1 MPAAACL
8 CAVQEGDINFG
19 DDDEDDAE
27 LDDTIVR
34 DFHFGGGFV
43 QKRKSGEA
51 EEGEA
56 EPRKS
61 KKEVCAAC
69 ACNLLRCLI
78 V

>member
-1 MPAAACL
+1 M
-8 CAVQEGDINFG
+8 QEGDINFG
-19 DDDEDDAE
+19 DDDKDDAE

-43 QKRKSGEA
+43 QKKKSGEA

-61 KKEVCAAC
+61 KKEVCADC
-69 ACNLLRCLI
+69 ARNLLKCLI
-78 V
+78 VYAKP